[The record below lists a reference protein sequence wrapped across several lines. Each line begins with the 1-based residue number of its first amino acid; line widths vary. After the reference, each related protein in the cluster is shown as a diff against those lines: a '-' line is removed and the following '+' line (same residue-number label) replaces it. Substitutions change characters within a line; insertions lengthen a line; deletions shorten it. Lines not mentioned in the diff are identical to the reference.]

1 MCFYILPEWLK
12 IKLLAISSQPMTF
25 TSFSLFITAIT
36 FGVVMTIMFFNYAFK
51 DKEGSVLPIHIN
63 KILVILFLVPFVN
76 MFTLCLSI
84 FTLIFYMYIK
94 GLDLI
99 KEKFGE

>member
-1 MCFYILPEWLK
+1 MYFYILPEWLK
-12 IKLLAISSQPMTF
+12 IKLLAISNQPMTF

-51 DKEGSVLPIHIN
+51 DKEGNVPIHIN
-63 KILVILFLVPFVN
+63 KILVILFSVPFVN
-76 MFTLCLSI
+76 IFTLCLSI

>member
-1 MCFYILPEWLK
+1 MYFYILPDWLK
-12 IKLLAISSQPMTF
+12 TKLLAISSQPMTF
-25 TSFSLFITAIT
+25 TSFSIFITAIA

-51 DKEGSVLPIHIN
+51 DKESGVLPIHIN
-63 KILVILFLVPFVN
+63 KLLVILFSVPFVN
-76 MFTLCLSI
+76 IFTLCLSS

-94 GLDLI
+94 GLDWI